1 MHGVLGTVV
10 RGQVS
15 VVALHAGV
23 VVLVAEGVLDRVPH
37 LAARNG
43 IAELVGLAERRQ
55 SKNQRHQSSNHYLR
69 MDHGVSPRSAPKS
82 LLKNYCKTCFG
93 YKSGDALGS
102 PDYYKSILGH
112 SGAKCFSASGH
123 QTPFSTNS

>member
-1 MHGVLGTVV
+1 MPAHAMRLHEWGTQNDFVGGPPANFDELTGSPICFV
-10 RGQVS
+10 RV
-15 VVALHAGV
+15 
-23 VVLVAEGVLDRVPH
+23 RFKCT
-37 LAARNG
+37 R
-43 IAELVGLAERRQ
+43 
-55 SKNQRHQSSNHYLR
+55 
-69 MDHGVSPRSAPKS
+69 S

-102 PDYYKSILGH
+102 PDDYKSILGH

>member
-1 MHGVLGTVV
+1 MMKGV
-10 RGQVS
+10 
-15 VVALHAGV
+15 AGAIV
-23 VVLVAEGVLDRVPH
+23 EGSR
-37 LAARNG
+37 
-43 IAELVGLAERRQ
+43 
-55 SKNQRHQSSNHYLR
+55 
-69 MDHGVSPRSAPKS
+69 S

-123 QTPFSTNS
+123 QTLFQQTPSMTICFGC